1 MLNGIIL
8 VYSIYILD
16 GYVIKLKIIKRN
28 FIIWKYLKISEINE
42 LYLFMYNEKKINMY
56 VYLYFSIFFKM
67 RKIILIIIN

>member
-56 VYLYFSIFFKM
+56 VYL
-67 RKIILIIIN
+67 